1 MCEKKI
7 WKPREG
13 RNLAKM
19 ALCTSGETAFQA
31 RTVNVKGRDQ
41 CTSGVSGGT
50 ARKPE
55 SSCRYGGAVRREVSE
70 RRDSWYRIRV
80 MLNRKHIYC
89 FISPQ
94 GKWKIVHMNKTMW
107 PTEPSFKE
115 LENLRTLQS
124 WLPVY
129 SRACLEHRKC
139 FCHVQREG
147 GTFADL
153 KWALCLRKGR
163 GKSLG
168 TPWLVEDKQ
177 LLLWLSVTVFPQKT
191 GDWWLSQTS
200 DKREA

>member
-1 MCEKKI
+1 MHI
-7 WKPREG
+7 W
-13 RNLAKM
+13 
-19 ALCTSGETAFQA
+19 S
-31 RTVNVKGRDQ
+31 V
-41 CTSGVSGGT
+41 GGT

-80 MLNRKHIYC
+80 TLNRKHIYC

-94 GKWKIVHMNKTMW
+94 GKWKIVNMNKTMW
-107 PTEPSFKE
+107 PTEPSFQE

-139 FCHVQREG
+139 FCHFQREG
-147 GTFADL
+147 GTFAGL

-163 GKSLG
+163 GKSLEM
-168 TPWLVEDKQ
+168 PWLVEDKQ
-177 LLLWLSVTVFPQKT
+177 LLLWLSVPPPLPAPKRLGIGDFHRPQIR
-191 GDWWLSQTS
+191 G
-200 DKREA
+200 RPRPHAPI